1 MGIIDILVFL
11 FVGAIAGFLAGQFFK
26 GSGFGLI
33 WNIIIGIIGS
43 VVGGLVF
50 GILGFATTSL
60 LGSIISATI
69 GAILLLI
76 IIQKIKT

>member
-11 FVGAIAGFLAGQFFK
+11 VVGAIAGFLAGQFFK
-26 GSGFGLI
+26 GSGFGLT
-33 WNIIIGIIGS
+33 WNMIIGIVGS
-43 VVGGLVF
+43 VIGGLVF

-60 LGSIISATI
+60 LGSIISATL

-76 IIQKIKT
+76 IIQKIKA